1 VKKLAYLVATF
12 VVLQC
17 LGFSQQPSA
26 DAKKELASLAKL
38 EKARNTAKGDF
49 VKHPKAPGTKAKF
62 IKLNDEF
69 ANQMM
74 TTESLTPHQR
84 YPKALSLYRE
94 SLKTDPHD
102 AEAKK
107 WVDEI
112 ESIYKSMHKPIPH

>member
-1 VKKLAYLVATF
+1 MKKLAYLIATF
-12 VVLQC
+12 VVLHC
-17 LGFSQQPSA
+17 IGFSQRPSA

-38 EKARNTAKGDF
+38 EKARNAAKADYA
-49 VKHPKAPGTKAKF
+49 KHPKAAGAKAKF
-62 IKLNDEF
+62 TKLNDEY
-69 ANQMM
+69 ANQLM

-94 SLKTDPHD
+94 SLKADPHD
-102 AEAKK
+102 TEARK